1 MLKKAYHVPE
11 NIDPEWQ
18 KPRYSRKKNIVFK
31 RKGEKIRYLGK
42 KEHITYKGN
51 QIKLSL
57 DFFFDSKAFC
67 QKKLDNVF
75 KIFKERKCELRIFLS
90 RNSQTANNML
100 RLWEYYS
107 QEPFLRSL
115 LRNKFQTG
123 ITGEY

>member
-57 DFFFDSKAFC
+57 DFFLTA
-67 QKKLDNVF
+67 KLF
-75 KIFKERKCELRIFLS
+75 AR
-90 RNSQTANNML
+90 RN
-100 RLWEYYS
+100 
-107 QEPFLRSL
+107 
-115 LRNKFQTG
+115 
-123 ITGEY
+123 